1 MVFQFVNE
9 LICNEDKKIT
19 HAQIVSNERFNL
31 TMSAKVVKIED
42 MKSIHSDKNNVCD
55 FGIDEGLLTGD
66 TSLNI
71 KEISSKLSSSIEGST
86 KEMKPLTDNIYD
98 LFSDIVNEDGWYVDE
113 LGRESQEVLEFA
125 TKFIPKFSGTTMT
138 VYLPNKVNG
147 EWKSNKLI
155 YSDEGILKT
164 NNFMFMI
171 TQSSREKFSKYNLNE
186 VRTYN
191 VGETNFIVLEYTGNV
206 PIYAYIGNDFI
217 LYPSIVNRYVY
228 MSEMYNMYYAN
239 AKFIKDMFAMK
250 TETEEKPKYKGSP
263 KNSRYTNSYVYF
275 EPNFKRLTKAQ
286 RDSYAK
292 YITDD
297 IFQGLSEGWSQDNLV
312 DFIKGLGL
320 KEVERMNFLHMMEIV
335 LENTGDMVA
344 LVSKCEGEME
354 YYEKLK
360 FRCDNVLYALR
371 ACMYVFPTSY
381 NLSKVLKGSD
391 VPTCTFIRKQT

>member
-1 MVFQFVNE
+1 MIFQFVNE
-9 LICNEDKKIT
+9 LICNEDRKIT
-19 HAQIVSNERFNL
+19 HAQVVSNERFNL

-42 MKSIHSDKNNVCD
+42 LKAIHSDKNNVCD

-71 KEISSKLSSSIEGST
+71 KEISSKLSSSIEGT
-86 KEMKPLTDNIYD
+86 TRDMKPLTDNIYD
-98 LFSDIVNEDGWYVDE
+98 LFSDIVNEDGWYIDE
-113 LGRESQEVLEFA
+113 LGRNDVEVLEYA

-138 VYLPNKVNG
+138 VYLPNKVDG

-155 YSDEGILKT
+155 YSDNGILKT
-164 NNFMFMI
+164 NNFMFMVP
-171 TQSSREKFSKYNLNE
+171 QSSREKFSKYNLE
-186 VRTYN
+186 VVKSYTVAN
-191 VGETNFIVLEYTGNV
+191 VPFIILEYTGKV

-250 TETEEKPKYKGSP
+250 EETEEKPKYQGSP
-263 KNSRYTNSYVYF
+263 KNSRYTHSYVYF
-275 EPNFKRLTKAQ
+275 EPNFKRITRAQ
-286 RDSYAK
+286 RDTYAK
-292 YITDD
+292 YVIED
-297 IFQGLSEGWSQDNLV
+297 IFQGLGSGWGQAELLE
-312 DFIKGLGL
+312 FIKGLGL
-320 KEVERMNFLHMMEIV
+320 KEVERMNFLHIMEIV
-335 LENTGDMVA
+335 LENSNDMVA
-344 LVSKCEGEME
+344 LVSKCENEME

-381 NLSKVLKGSD
+381 NLTKVLRGSD
-391 VPTCTFIRKQT
+391 VPTSTFIRKQS